1 MKVDD
6 FLREANLMKKLK
18 HKNLVQ
24 LIGVCTR
31 EAPFYIIMEFMQGGN
46 LLDYLRD
53 PDKSK
58 DLDVAMLM
66 NFAIQ
71 VASAMTYLE
80 EMKFIHRCVNCR
92 VCLYTKKQCAWS

>member
-1 MKVDD
+1 MKVED

-31 EAPFYIIMEFMQGGN
+31 EAPLCIIMEFMEEGN

-53 PDKSK
+53 PEKRK
-58 DLDVAMLM
+58 DLDAPMLM
-66 NFAIQ
+66 YFAIQ

-80 EMKFIHRCVNCR
+80 EIKFIH
-92 VCLYTKKQCAWS
+92 W